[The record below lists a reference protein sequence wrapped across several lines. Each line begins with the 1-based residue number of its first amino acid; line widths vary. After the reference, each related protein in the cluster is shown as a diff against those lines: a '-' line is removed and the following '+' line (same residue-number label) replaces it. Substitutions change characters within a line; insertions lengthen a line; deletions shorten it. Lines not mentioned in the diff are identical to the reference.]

1 MKSNR
6 RSFITKSS
14 IGILGAFVSTSFTNS
29 SAKSYNKIIGSNDR
43 INIAIQGLGRRLPGF
58 TKAISDSSNNVE
70 LSYLCDVM
78 KSQRIKAAG
87 VFSKISSH
95 NPVLENDIRKI
106 FDDKKVD
113 AVYMATPDHWHAPG
127 ACMAMASG
135 KHVYLEKPCS
145 HNLNEGELL
154 VSYQKH

>member
-58 TKAISDSSNNVE
+58 TKAISDRSNNVE

-95 NPVLENDIRKI
+95 NPVLENVI
-106 FDDKKVD
+106 
-113 AVYMATPDHWHAPG
+113 
-127 ACMAMASG
+127 
-135 KHVYLEKPCS
+135 
-145 HNLNEGELL
+145 
-154 VSYQKH
+154 

>member
-14 IGILGAFVSTSFTNS
+14 IGILGAFVSTSFTKS

-58 TKAISDSSNNVE
+58 TKAISDSGNNLE

-113 AVYMATPDHWHAPG
+113 AVYMATP
-127 ACMAMASG
+127 
-135 KHVYLEKPCS
+135 
-145 HNLNEGELL
+145 
-154 VSYQKH
+154 VSYTHLTLPTKRIV